1 MDARTIEEI
10 FKEFAGYVALGVE
23 LLAVAVIA
31 VGAIEAIAGVIKQKS
46 NPLRPFAWKK
56 EVFIRFGSWLLLG
69 LEFALAADIVRS
81 AISPTWT
88 QIGQLAAIAGI
99 RTFLNYFLERDVE
112 KFTEQSN
119 EVAEVHTPNDAVE
132 AGV

>member
-1 MDARTIEEI
+1 MENLAIEEA
-10 FKEFAGYVALGVE
+10 FQEFAGIVALVVE
-23 LLAVAVIA
+23 LLAVVVIA
-31 VGAIEAIAGVIKQKS
+31 IGAIEAIVGVIRQKT

-81 AISPTWT
+81 AISPSWT

-112 KFTEQSN
+112 KFTEQKKEAE
-119 EVAEVHTPNDAVE
+119 EVQPPRDAVE
-132 AGV
+132 ARV

>member
-1 MDARTIEEI
+1 MDTLTIEEF
-10 FKEFAGYVALGVE
+10 FKEFAGFIALGVE
-23 LLAVAVIA
+23 LLAVIVIA
-31 VGAIEAIAGVIKQKS
+31 IGAIEAIVGVVKQRG
-46 NPLRPFAWKK
+46 NPLRPFAGKK

-112 KFTEQSN
+112 KFTEQRS
-119 EVAEVHTPNDAVE
+119 EVEAIHTPSDTVE
-132 AGV
+132 ARV